1 MFGFCELVR
10 GGFPGEA
17 LENNNEYSTGFLR
30 GLLHHRI
37 HQYPFHSD
45 VQYNKSSPLH
55 SAFTTISVKRA
66 KPVYLGTQGIANRKE
81 TETMM

>member
-45 VQYNKSSPLH
+45 LQYNKSSPHH
-55 SAFTTISVKRA
+55 SALTTAHASRFPNTHWDRITPPLILA
-66 KPVYLGTQGIANRKE
+66 
-81 TETMM
+81 